1 MVFRVRTTFIPPF
14 PPEFRPSLHLA
25 NSFGHFTMQLGSNF
39 RSPSKRLYH
48 HSCPV
53 ATHLIRTPVKA
64 LAAPSLLLKT
74 TGPDAVN
81 TVADLRVVTTLTNTG
96 NNTLKLL
103 HHPLTVLSRLPRN
116 NFLISHKLSGAQ
128 PRFKGVLV
136 KYKPMASGDEK
147 AYTVLAPDQTISVEH
162 NLGQTYSFTNS
173 GEGEYNISPSKVFY
187 ALNANASISSFK
199 AQTSSHSAK
208 ISGDLAVSPSRAL
221 KSNRT
226 SFNACNAYQ
235 RAVIQNAIVAATALV
250 DDVAACLQT
259 MQLPSPRYTTWFGA
273 WDATRKMLVTKRF
286 PQIQTNKFAEFL
298 YDCSTSTELDIMAY
312 VDPMSN
318 TFWNCP
324 VVGTNSQAGTII
336 HEASHF
342 IFNGATY
349 DFAYGHD
356 RCRALTLKYPN
367 IAVMNADSLQFFAEN
382 NPPLL

>member
-1 MVFRVRTTFIPPF
+1 
-14 PPEFRPSLHLA
+14 
-25 NSFGHFTMQLGSNF
+25 
-39 RSPSKRLYH
+39 
-48 HSCPV
+48 
-53 ATHLIRTPVKA
+53 
-64 LAAPSLLLKT
+64 
-74 TGPDAVN
+74 GPDAVN

-103 HHPLTVLSRLPRN
+103 HHPLTVLSRLPTP
-116 NFLISHKLSGAQ
+116 NFLITHKLSGAH

-136 KYKPMASGDEK
+136 KYKPMASGDERP
-147 AYTVLAPDQTISVEH
+147 YTVLAPDQTISVEH
-162 NLGQTYSFTNS
+162 NLGQTYNFTNS

-226 SFNACNAYQ
+226 SFNARNAYQ

-250 DDVAACLQT
+250 DDAAACLQP

-273 WDATRKMLVTKRF
+273 WDATRKMLVPKRF
-286 PQIQTNKFAEFL
+286 SQIQTNSFAEFL

-312 VDPMSN
+312 VDPMSIFGKIMMYLGN
-318 TFWNCP
+318 AFWNCP

-356 RCRALTLKYPN
+356 RCRALTLKYGPN

-382 NPPLL
+382 NPPLV